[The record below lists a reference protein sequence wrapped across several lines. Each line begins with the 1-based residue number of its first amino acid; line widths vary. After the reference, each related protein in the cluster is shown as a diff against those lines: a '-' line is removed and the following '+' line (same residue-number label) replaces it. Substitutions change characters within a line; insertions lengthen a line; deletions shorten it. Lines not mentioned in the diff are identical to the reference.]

1 MHLLGFHKL
10 WLWIYSKVAAVLH
23 LSQVKTMILYCIMG
37 RNEAL
42 TGEHQGKRELARE
55 SRGK

>member
-23 LSQVKTMILYCIMG
+23 LSQVKIMILYCIMG

-42 TGEHQGKRELARE
+42 IAPGKEGIRE
-55 SRGK
+55 GI

>member
-23 LSQVKTMILYCIMG
+23 LSQDKIMVLYCIMG
-37 RNEAL
+37 RKEA
-42 TGEHQGKRELARE
+42 GIDRRAPGKEGIRE
-55 SRGK
+55 GI